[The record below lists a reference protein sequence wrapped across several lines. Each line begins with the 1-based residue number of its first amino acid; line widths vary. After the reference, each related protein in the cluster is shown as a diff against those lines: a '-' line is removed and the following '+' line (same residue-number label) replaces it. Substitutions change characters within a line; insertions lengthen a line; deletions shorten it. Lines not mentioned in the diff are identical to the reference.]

1 MNADDIKRISVIGA
15 GTMGAGIAQVF
26 ATAGYQVQLRDIDQE
41 ILQQARTRIASSL
54 KRAHGDDRIDEE
66 PERVLNRIE
75 GTTEFTDVTDVRFAI
90 EAVAEQ
96 EELKKDVFRELDE
109 HLPDEAIM
117 VSNTSSISLT
127 DLASVVDHPDQVA
140 GMHFF
145 NPVPAMKLVEVVNAV
160 QSSDQTIETVVH
172 MAENLGKTPVCVKDF
187 PGFVANRILCPMI
200 NEAIYARM
208 EGVAGKEE
216 IDEIMELGMGHPMG
230 PLELA
235 DMVGLDVLLDVL
247 EVLHEDLGEDKYRP
261 CPLLR
266 KKVEA
271 GHLGRKS
278 GRGFYTYDD

>member
-1 MNADDIKRISVIGA
+1 MNADDIKQISVIGA